1 MTLPP
6 EWARAPAGNARL
18 RGRVL
23 KGVVALLC
31 AAGIFALGVALGD
44 ALDDNED
51 PERSPTQTLVRTL
64 GPLPL
69 SAPPT
74 VTVTV
79 TAPGR

>member
-1 MTLPP
+1 MTLSPDWP
-6 EWARAPAGNARL
+6 DAGERSARRRRPILRWLLLLLGSAGL
-18 RGRVL
+18 
-23 KGVVALLC
+23 
-31 AAGIFALGVALGD
+31 FAVGVALGD

-79 TAPGR
+79 TAARP